1 MPRAGY
7 AVVHFLEQNN
17 IRLIVTD
24 GFHDPLGAIEA
35 VYAANPLVDVAE
47 AVGDF
52 EQVVR
57 QPNPQRRRPHTDE
70 VPWIDVERLTAV
82 VAFDAVRRLPRARSQ
97 FGRLRLDD
105 LPPKAAGRVRVVTF
119 AQQPAD

>member
-35 VYAANPLVDVAE
+35 VYAANPLVDV
-47 AVGDF
+47 
-52 EQVVR
+52 VR
-57 QPNPQRRRPHTDE
+57 YKTESH
-70 VPWIDVERLTAV
+70 
-82 VAFDAVRRLPRARSQ
+82 VAPAPSSASSATVSMSLASDRI
-97 FGRLRLDD
+97 
-105 LPPKAAGRVRVVTF
+105 RVRAKTTGRPPFSRWYPRCRKVRLMACSNPRSVS
-119 AQQPAD
+119 APRRHR